1 MCSVGMPKK
10 VHVKIEP
17 SDRSI
22 TLKDIVKII
31 EDIQSK
37 NPELDV
43 FFDGDE
49 FAICSRPKKS
59 KKKGSH

>member
-1 MCSVGMPKK
+1 MPKK

-17 SDRSI
+17 GDRSI

-31 EDIQSK
+31 EDIQNK
-37 NPELDV
+37 NPDLDV

-59 KKKGSH
+59 KKKESR